1 MKIEIKNKFTGNISV
16 SGHYK
21 NIRECLENNR
31 SADLEGADLRGAN
44 LKGADLRHAYLTGA
58 DLTGAYL
65 AGASLGHADLEGAYL
80 VGAYLVG
87 AYLGHADLRGADLK
101 GANLKG
107 ADLGYAYLVGIKNYS
122 ENHEIFQ
129 EIVRRQS
136 MNAFTSLQWS
146 MIGQIL
152 IHRLCWESIE
162 KRYGKKFLTVLSKIK
177 KLGFGEYYDRYK
189 EML

>member
-1 MKIEIKNKFTGNISV
+1 MKIEIKDKFTNKVLV
-16 SGHYK
+16 SGDYT
-21 NIRECLENNR
+21 NIRECLEKN
-31 SADLEGADLRGAN
+31 
-44 LKGADLRHAYLTGA
+44 KTAY
-58 DLTGAYL
+58 
-65 AGASLGHADLEGAYL
+65 LGHADLEG
-80 VGAYLVG
+80 
-87 AYLGHADLRGADLK
+87 
-101 GANLKG
+101 
-107 ADLGYAYLVGIKNYS
+107 IKHYS

-189 EML
+189 EMLCRRRK